1 MCAPHAETRVSA
13 RARAR
18 AHTHTHTTAHAR
30 IHRKELE
37 RAQEYGMQTLGV
49 GPTERDEGIEH
60 GEGGEGEAVDDGEG
74 EEGVEEVGG
83 EVSADRDLTVTTDA
97 AREAEALLQRILV
110 TRNLE
115 RCVCARAHVHVHV
128 RMCDI
133 EVYVCVYMLAKIPA
147 GSACKTRQG
156 RARERRWATESC
168 RVGEGGT
175 ERDRD
180 GTGSGSGR
188 RARGRATSHHLLCHA
203 FMHHRC
209 QPQ

>member
-1 MCAPHAETRVSA
+1 MKRSAVCAPHAETRVSA

-18 AHTHTHTTAHAR
+18 THTRTHTHTTAHAR

-83 EVSADRDLTVTTDA
+83 EVSAYRDLTVTTDA

-115 RCVCARAHVHVHV
+115 RCVCARTRARARARACAHV
-128 RMCDI
+128 
-133 EVYVCVYMLAKIPA
+133 
-147 GSACKTRQG
+147 
-156 RARERRWATESC
+156 
-168 RVGEGGT
+168 
-175 ERDRD
+175 
-180 GTGSGSGR
+180 
-188 RARGRATSHHLLCHA
+188 
-203 FMHHRC
+203 
-209 QPQ
+209 